1 MEKLRFRRPTV
12 AATPSRGATKF
23 VDKVWFA

>member
-1 MEKLRFRRPTV
+1 MKKLRFRRPSV
-12 AATPSRGATKF
+12 AATPSRGATMF